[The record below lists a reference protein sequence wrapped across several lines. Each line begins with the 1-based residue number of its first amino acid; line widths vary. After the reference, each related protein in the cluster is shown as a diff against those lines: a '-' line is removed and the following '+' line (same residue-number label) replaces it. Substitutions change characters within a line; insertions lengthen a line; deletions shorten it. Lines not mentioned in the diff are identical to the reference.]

1 VRQGGGRCSRGQPG
15 PGLCLASSRSRE
27 GAGERAVP
35 VLEPPL
41 VKPGDHPE
49 FFRFPAPEGRSRE
62 STLRLDA
69 SGRFWHDGARVEHA
83 GLSAALHSWIARHP
97 DDGRYILTNGYD
109 WTYFTVDDA
118 PYFVRAVRVE
128 ADRVVLALS
137 DGTEETWEPEA
148 TRIGEGDAL
157 YASVK
162 RAAPGGPFE
171 AKFTTHAQASL
182 APALVL
188 LEDGERGETPGTPGT
203 EAQRGA
209 CAETAGTPAVRL
221 GGRVIPIGR
230 PRTKQTS

>member
-1 VRQGGGRCSRGQPG
+1 MVARGNPERISLASLRSRGD
-15 PGLCLASSRSRE
+15 A
-27 GAGERAVP
+27 GAHAVP

-69 SGRFWHDGARVEHA
+69 SGRFWHEGARVEHA

-118 PYFVRAVRVE
+118 PYFVRAVRIDAE
-128 ADRVVLALS
+128 RVTLVLS

-162 RAAPGGPFE
+162 RGAPGGPFE

-188 LEDGERGETPGTPGT
+188 VEGGESPGTP
-203 EAQRGA
+203 AQGGE
-209 CAETAGTPAVRL
+209 CGETAGTPALRL
-221 GGRVIPIGR
+221 GGRVVPIGR
-230 PRTKQTS
+230 HRT